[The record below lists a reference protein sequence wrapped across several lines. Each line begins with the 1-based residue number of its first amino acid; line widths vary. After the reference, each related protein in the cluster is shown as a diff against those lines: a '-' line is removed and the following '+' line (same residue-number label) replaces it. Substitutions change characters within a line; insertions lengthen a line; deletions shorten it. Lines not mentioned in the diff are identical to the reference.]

1 MAFHLRGIVLS
12 SARSPSIFVG
22 RLASIRPVQVAART
36 VPWREV
42 DPGGIKNSSW
52 RHVHIVC
59 RRSFAS
65 SEGNS
70 DGDISGDSS
79 PKLNNEGQRY
89 CDNHSVMSHSSLL
102 QRAQREYEDNINE
115 DVESR
120 PESGGGIPA
129 SPSREEGK
137 INDASQRPVCLVI
150 GAGPGIGTAVAARF
164 AREGYATA
172 VARRDGQTLQDI
184 VRKIRQDGGIAEDTP
199 IVPYQCD
206 AREEEE
212 VLDLFQNVVDTLGHI
227 DVCVFNIGS
236 NISYPLIETTTRKF
250 RKCWEMGCL
259 SGFLVGREAA
269 RHMLKRKA
277 GGTIIFTGATA
288 SLRGAA
294 NFSAFATTKAGL
306 RALSQSMARELG
318 PEGIHVAHVVIDGVV
333 DTPWI
338 RKNFADALERLP
350 PDGICKPNQIAEC
363 YWQLSQQDRCAWTHE
378 LDLRP
383 YSERF

>member
-1 MAFHLRGIVLS
+1 MQA
-12 SARSPSIFVG
+12 
-22 RLASIRPVQVAART
+22 
-36 VPWREV
+36 
-42 DPGGIKNSSW
+42 GGIKNSLL
-52 RHVHIVC
+52 HVY
-59 RRSFAS
+59 RRSFSAS
-65 SEGNS
+65 RENGN
-70 DGDISGDSS
+70 GDSNNS
-79 PKLNNEGQRY
+79 SAAYLNNDGQRY

-102 QRAQREYEDNINE
+102 QRAQREHENNIHK
-115 DVESR
+115 DTK
-120 PESGGGIPA
+120 GGIVSA
-129 SPSREEGK
+129 TRVGTTK
-137 INDASQRPVCLVI
+137 LNDASQRPVCLVI
-150 GAGPGIGTAVAARF
+150 GAGPGIGTSVAARF

-184 VRKIRQDGGIAEDTP
+184 VRKIRDDGGIADDTP

-212 VLDLFQNVVDTLGHI
+212 VLDLFENVVNTLGHI

-250 RKCWEMGCL
+250 RKCFEMGCL

-338 RKNFADALERLP
+338 RKNFTDALKRLP
-350 PDGICKPNQIAEC
+350 PDGICKPTQIAEV
-363 YWQLSQQDRCAWTHE
+363 YWQLSQQHRCAWTHE

>member
-1 MAFHLRGIVLS
+1 MAFQLRVTVLS
-12 SARSPSIFVG
+12 SACFPTRNPSACIS
-22 RLASIRPVQVAART
+22 RLHMMRPVRAAAPQYAT
-36 VPWREV
+36 SSFHSARE
-42 DPGGIKNSSW
+42 S
-52 RHVHIVC
+52 
-59 RRSFAS
+59 
-65 SEGNS
+65 
-70 DGDISGDSS
+70 
-79 PKLNNEGQRY
+79 LNEGRRY
-89 CDNHSVMSHSSLL
+89 CDNHSVMSHSCLL
-102 QRAQREYEDNINE
+102 QRAQREFELEGTKNTN
-115 DVESR
+115 SKPG
-120 PESGGGIPA
+120 PENGIA
-129 SPSREEGK
+129 SDDKGVK
-137 INDASQRPVCLVI
+137 KANDTFQRPVCLVI
-150 GAGPGIGTAVAARF
+150 GAGPGIGTSVAARF

-184 VRKIRQDGGIAEDTP
+184 VRKIREDGGIAEDTP

-212 VLDLFQNVVDTLGHI
+212 VLDLFQNVVKTLGHV

-259 SGFLVGREAA
+259 SGFIIGREAA

-294 NFSAFATTKAGL
+294 NFSAFATAKAGL

-318 PEGIHVAHVVIDGVV
+318 PEGIHVAHIVIDGVV

-350 PDGICKPNQIAEC
+350 PDGICKPQQIAEA
-363 YWQLSQQDRCAWTHE
+363 YWQLSQQERCAWTHE
-378 LDLRP
+378 MDLRP

>member
-1 MAFHLRGIVLS
+1 MAFQFRS
-12 SARSPSIFVG
+12 FAQASARSPYYFPPSI
-22 RLASIRPVQVAART
+22 IP
-36 VPWREV
+36 
-42 DPGGIKNSSW
+42 GIKNFSLL
-52 RHVHIVC
+52 HVC
-59 RRSFAS
+59 QRSFAS
-65 SEGNS
+65 SSENS
-70 DGDISGDSS
+70 DGDSNGSS
-79 PKLNNEGQRY
+79 AANLNNAGQRY

-102 QRAQREYEDNINE
+102 QRAQKEYVDKIHK
-115 DVESR
+115 DIESKS
-120 PESGGGIPA
+120 ETKGGITSA
-129 SPSREEGK
+129 SREGAEK
-137 INDASQRPVCLVI
+137 FNDASQRPVCLVI
-150 GAGPGIGTAVAARF
+150 GAGPGIGTSVAARF

-184 VRKIRQDGGIAEDTP
+184 VRKIRDDGGIADDTP

-212 VLDLFQNVVDTLGHI
+212 VLDLFENVVNALGHI

-236 NISYPLIETTTRKF
+236 NISYPLIETSVRKF

-338 RKNFADALERLP
+338 RKNFTDALERLP
-350 PDGICKPNQIAEC
+350 PDGICKPTQIAEV

>member
-1 MAFHLRGIVLS
+1 MAFYFRSIVLA
-12 SARSPSIFVG
+12 SARSPNYYFVSRHSSIT
-22 RLASIRPVQVAART
+22 SSVQA
-36 VPWREV
+36 
-42 DPGGIKNSSW
+42 GGTSIKNLSLL
-52 RHVHIVC
+52 HAC
-59 RRSFAS
+59 QRSFAS
-65 SEGNS
+65 SKEN
-70 DGDISGDSS
+70 GDSDS
-79 PKLNNEGQRY
+79 NGGSAANINNEGQRY

-102 QRAQREYEDNINE
+102 QRAQREQENSTHKDTAASKSE
-115 DVESR
+115 TK
-120 PESGGGIPA
+120 GGITSA
-129 SPSREEGK
+129 GRGGTEK
-137 INDASQRPVCLVI
+137 VNDASQRPVCLVI
-150 GAGPGIGTAVAARF
+150 GAGPGIGASVAARF

-184 VRKIRQDGGIAEDTP
+184 VRKIRDDGGIADDTP

-212 VLDLFQNVVDTLGHI
+212 VLDLFENVVNTLGHI

-288 SLRGAA
+288 SFRGAA

-350 PDGICKPNQIAEC
+350 PDGICKPTQIAEV

>member
-1 MAFHLRGIVLS
+1 MAFQFRSIVLA
-12 SARSPSIFVG
+12 SARSPNYVVG
-22 RLASIRPVQVAART
+22 RLSSIIPSVQA
-36 VPWREV
+36 
-42 DPGGIKNSSW
+42 GGNKKSSLLQ
-52 RHVHIVC
+52 HVC

-65 SEGNS
+65 SRENGN
-70 DGDISGDSS
+70 GDSGNGS
-79 PKLNNEGQRY
+79 SAANLNNEGQRY
-89 CDNHSVMSHSSLL
+89 CDKHSVMSHSSLL
-102 QRAQREYEDNINE
+102 QRAQREYENSIHKDA
-115 DVESR
+115 ESK
-120 PESGGGIPA
+120 PETKGGITSA
-129 SPSREEGK
+129 IREETHK
-137 INDASQRPVCLVI
+137 LNDASQRPVCLVI
-150 GAGPGIGTAVAARF
+150 GAGPGIGTSVAARF

-184 VRKIRQDGGIAEDTP
+184 VRRIRDDGGIADDTP

-212 VLDLFQNVVDTLGHI
+212 VLDLFENVVNTLGHI

-236 NISYPLIETTTRKF
+236 NISYPLIETSTRKF
-250 RKCWEMGCL
+250 RKCWEMGCF

-350 PDGICKPNQIAEC
+350 ADGICKPTQIAEV